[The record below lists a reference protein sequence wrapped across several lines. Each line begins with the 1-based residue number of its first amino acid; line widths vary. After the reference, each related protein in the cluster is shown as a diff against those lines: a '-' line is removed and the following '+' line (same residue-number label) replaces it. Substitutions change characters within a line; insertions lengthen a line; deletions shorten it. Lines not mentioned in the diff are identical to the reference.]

1 MKLRYRFL
9 ILISVLTVLFISCL
23 TPVSAARSGVK
34 YKVSEDGTY
43 IIITGYDEQFPTLE
57 IESELEGLPVK
68 EIAESAFQNN
78 RYVYNVVIP
87 DTVEKIGEA
96 AFRNCQNLL
105 SVKLPAGL
113 KELPMDC
120 FRDCSVLSE
129 IVIPQTL
136 ETIDDFCFQGCTKL
150 GELKIP
156 ASVTHLGYDVFMYC
170 ESVILDVSENAY
182 AAEYAQ
188 QFNVNTNFDGTSSY
202 FFLMMGIGIVC
213 ALVLF
218 LILYFPLKKF
228 FEKYPALNPFTYIGK
243 FFGLL
248 GKLINKLIDLIK
260 LLINKLGDLVVFI
273 AGKMGHR

>member
-1 MKLRYRFL
+1 MKLKYRIL
-9 ILISVLTVLFISCL
+9 LLISVLTVLFISCL

-57 IESELEGLPVK
+57 IESELDGLPVK
-68 EIAESAFQNN
+68 EIAETAFQNN

-120 FRDCSVLSE
+120 FRDCALLNG
-129 IVIPQTL
+129 VILPETL
-136 ETIDDFCFQGCTKL
+136 EKIDDFCFQGCTKL

-156 ASVTHLGYDVFMYC
+156 AAVNHLGYDVFMYC
-170 ESVILDVSENAY
+170 ESAILDVSENAY

-188 QFNVNTNFDGTSSY
+188 RFNVNTDFDGTSSY

-213 ALVLF
+213 AVILF
-218 LILYFPLKKF
+218 LALYFPLKKF
-228 FEKYPALNPFTYIGK
+228 YADHPALNPFMYIGK
-243 FFGLL
+243 FFGLI
-248 GKLINKLIDLIK
+248 GKLINKLIALIK
-260 LLINKLGDLVVFI
+260 LLISKLGDLVVFI
-273 AGKMGHR
+273 AGKLGHR